1 MEGRKESFHYIRV
14 MKFTGQL
21 SRLTMLCLL
30 AMSFMISSCKT
41 IVVVDRPEESYNEK
55 KSYDKQISAIN
66 VPIEIPVE
74 ELEAQINKYMT
85 GVLYEDKS
93 FSNNDGDNL
102 KCKVKK
108 YSPFKLFAEDDRL
121 MITMPLDISGSYTK
135 LGAVIN
141 FKGTVK
147 ATYMT
152 TITLLDGWKLKT
164 VTKSYGYTWI
174 KSPEVDLGWVD
185 VPVQWLVDKI
195 LSDQDKEINKL
206 IDEAVQDYVDLNE
219 LVKPAFAALSSPINV
234 SEEYNSW
241 FKIEPIEAFTTPLKF
256 VNKNLN
262 ITLGMKAYTET
273 FIGKP
278 APSRDSLRTIP
289 MRVSQQ
295 LPGDFNMELVTI
307 MPYADASQVMYD
319 EFVTSGYEYVEGK
332 YHISFT
338 KMGIFGQNGKLVIEV
353 GMLGSVKG
361 DIYLIGDPYYDS
373 TSRTIRM
380 QNLDFDFKSKQALL
394 KSADWLAHG
403 KLCKVMEK
411 NMYFEIGAELDAAK
425 KDAQEYLNDYQP
437 VPGVILNGSLDEL
450 ETSNV
455 YLIRDA
461 MVIVVNAKGSLSVK
475 VKGLE

>member
-1 MEGRKESFHYIRV
+1 
-14 MKFTGQL
+14 MKLNGNI
-21 SRLTMLCLL
+21 SRIILFSLVAISSLLT
-30 AMSFMISSCKT
+30 SCKT
-41 IVVVDRPEESYNEK
+41 VVVVDRPEEVYNEK
-55 KSYDKQISAIN
+55 TSYDKQVSVFN

-74 ELEAQINKYMT
+74 ELETQINKYMT
-85 GVLYEDKS
+85 GTLYEDRS
-93 FSNNDGDNL
+93 FTNNDGDNL
-102 KCKVKK
+102 KCIVKK
-108 YSPFKLFAEDDRL
+108 YSPFKLYAESDRL

-135 LGAVIN
+135 LGAVLN

-152 TITLLDGWKLKT
+152 TITLLDGWKIKT
-164 VTKSYGYTWI
+164 VTKSVGYTWI

-185 VPVQWLVDKI
+185 VPVQWLVDKV

-206 IDEAVQDYVDLNE
+206 IDESVQEYVDLKE
-219 LVKPAFAALSSPINV
+219 LVKPAFAALSSPMNV
-234 SEEYNSW
+234 SEEFNSW
-241 FKIEPIEAFTTPLKF
+241 FKIEPLEAFTTPLKF
-256 VNKNLN
+256 VDKNLN
-262 ITLGMKAYTET
+262 ITLGMKAHTET

-278 APSRDSLRTIP
+278 APSRDSLKTIP
-289 MRVSQQ
+289 MRVAQQ
-295 LPGDFNMELVTI
+295 LPGAFNMELVTI
-307 MPYADASQVMYD
+307 MPYQEASQVMYD
-319 EFVTSGYEYVEGK
+319 EFVASGYEYVEGK

-338 KMGIFGQNGKLVIEV
+338 KMGMFGQKGKLVIEV

-380 QNLDFDFKSKQALL
+380 KNLDFDFKSKQALL

-425 KDAQEYLNDYQP
+425 KDAQEYLNNYQP
-437 VPGVILNGSLDEL
+437 VPGVFLNGSLDEL
-450 ETSNV
+450 ETSDV
-455 YLIRDA
+455 YLVKDA
-461 MVIVVNAKGSLSVK
+461 MVIVVKAKGTLNVK